1 MLAPSLPLSR
11 YLDLPI
17 CLARFPA
24 ARLWPKDESLE
35 DSANLSRFRSRF
47 PGFPRHAQG
56 FGASRR
62 KAGGRR
68 TRCQRSIPMLSP
80 PKLIRS
86 FPLAHPT
93 GFRSML
99 SIPTNAIVEDRR
111 LAEFGEIPCF
121 NVELTF
127 EQALSLRAHLHGSF
141 LE

>member
-1 MLAPSLPLSR
+1 
-11 YLDLPI
+11 
-17 CLARFPA
+17 
-24 ARLWPKDESLE
+24 
-35 DSANLSRFRSRF
+35 
-47 PGFPRHAQG
+47 
-56 FGASRR
+56 
-62 KAGGRR
+62 
-68 TRCQRSIPMLSP
+68 MLSP

-127 EQALSLRAHLHGSF
+127 EQALSLRAHLNGAF
-141 LE
+141 LEARATMRCSCAKRDDGFRMFV